1 VGRNGRISYATL
13 AILFAVLAVALFL
26 TTLGLNYA
34 RIKPLLPCPPSWY
47 SLTPATDDDNRGV
60 LRVVD
65 ILTGATAAKNAP
77 SDASS
82 EVAIGQPVC
91 VVVAGAA
98 PASSLLEDRDSARRK
113 RDAADGLEVAA
124 RLASNAAAQDAASA
138 QVTADAS
145 KRNAKPTADAD
156 QQAATSAEALA
167 AARLLAHTQA
177 AEGLA
182 DAQRRYDAAIAAAA
196 NVKPVDAT
204 PFLDGR
210 RAPQATRKLLPIPG
224 PQLAPF
230 DFGAPTD
237 ASTPVAEFWRN
248 ALVGAQNGS
257 RTFALG
263 LARGDFEVSETA
275 PGPRVTF
282 RLYDQPTFWAGVGFV
297 ASLIACIGLI
307 ASQTTLLRAND
318 AVYTDAE
325 LSDDQKF
332 RKGLPKGPWSLG
344 RAQMALWMVIVLI
357 GFVFFWLAL
366 GEYQSVINSSI
377 LVLLGLNAT
386 TGLLAV
392 QLDSNKTSG
401 AKAGSSFYMDWIS
414 DGSGPQLQRIQVI
427 LWTVVLAFV
436 FLYNVI
442 FKFTFPAFDTNL
454 LLLLGIAQ
462 ATYIGFKVGEPP
474 KGLDPKTVDPQ
485 SAAAGVQTT
494 YTIKGANLSGATRA
508 EFVLGAVTTP
518 GSPFLSIGDEAITL
532 TAKLDTPGD
541 WIVRVAAGSDTPIEA
556 PQKIKV
562 TAPPAA

>member
-13 AILFAVLAVALFL
+13 AKLFAVLAVALFL

-34 RIKPLLPCPPSWY
+34 RIKTPLPCPPTAY
-47 SLTPATDDDNRGV
+47 PQAPATDDDNRGV

-65 ILTGATAAKNAP
+65 ILTAPTAAKDAP
-77 SDASS
+77 APTSS
-82 EVAIGQPVC
+82 EVAIGQPLC

-113 RDAADGLEVAA
+113 RDAADGLDAAA

-138 QVTADAS
+138 QAIADAS
-145 KRNAKPTADAD
+145 KRNATPTADAD
-156 QQAATSAEALA
+156 QQAATRAQALA
-167 AARLLAHTQA
+167 AAKLLAHTQA
-177 AEGLA
+177 TEELA

-196 NVKPVDAT
+196 NVKPVDVT

-230 DFGAPTD
+230 DFGTPTD

-263 LARGDFEVSETA
+263 LARGAFEVAETA
-275 PGPRVTF
+275 PGPPVTF
-282 RLYDQPTFWAGVGFV
+282 RLYDQRTFWAGVGFV
-297 ASLIACIGLI
+297 ASLIVCIGLI

-325 LSDDQKF
+325 LADDQKF
-332 RKGLPKGPWSLG
+332 RKGRPKGPWSLG
-344 RAQMALWMVIVLI
+344 RAQMALWMVIVLV

-401 AKAGSSFYMDWIS
+401 AKAGSFYMDWIS

-427 LWTVVLAFV
+427 LWTVVLACV

-485 SAAAGVQTT
+485 SAAAGVETT

-518 GSPFLSIGDEAITL
+518 GSPFLSIGDEAIAL

-541 WIVRVAAGSDTPIEA
+541 WTVRVAAGSDTPIEA